1 MRPRFSFLLISFLA
15 SSLSVYATADLQGL
29 HVTGSGEVRA
39 VPDMAR
45 VNLEVRREGED
56 ASVLKAQLDEVSS
69 EVLELARNMGID
81 RRDVTAAAI
90 SIRPRY
96 RPSDQGAQVEG
107 LTATRSIQ
115 LVLKNLADIGEVING
130 ALERGVNG
138 IAGIQLDL
146 SNRSELERKAL
157 DLAID
162 DAKDEAL
169 RAARRFGVALGELID
184 ASIDQHQVRPLMM
197 EAMTART
204 ADSGSDFSPGEIS
217 IRRSVRSTFALAE
230 PMAP

>member
-1 MRPRFSFLLISFLA
+1 MRPHLSFLLISLLA
-15 SSLSVYATADLQGL
+15 SSLSAYAAETPGL

-45 VNLEVRREGED
+45 VSLEVRREGED
-56 ASVLKAQLDEVSS
+56 ASVLKAQLDEVAGA
-69 EVLELARNMGID
+69 VLEMARDMGIEQ
-81 RRDVTAAAI
+81 RDVTAAAV

-96 RPSDQGAQVEG
+96 RPSDQGAQVDG
-107 LTATRSIQ
+107 LVATRSIQ
-115 LVLKNLADIGEVING
+115 LVLRNLADIGDLIND

-146 SNRSELERKAL
+146 SNRPELERKAL

-169 RAARRFGVALGELID
+169 RVARRFGVTLGELLD
-184 ASIDQHQVRPLMM
+184 VSIDEHQVRPLMM
-197 EAMTART
+197 EAMAART
-204 ADSGSDFSPGEIS
+204 ADSGPDFSPGEIS

-230 PMAP
+230 AKAP